1 MPIYHGVCAALTI
14 PVVIVN
20 LGLGYILAIP
30 VFAISI
36 IGSLA
41 LGIIGASK
49 AANGEHFDYR
59 ISKKIIK

>member
-1 MPIYHGVCAALTI
+1 MPISHGVCAALTI
-14 PVVIVN
+14 PGVIVT
-20 LGLGYILAIP
+20 LGLGYIL
-30 VFAISI
+30 AISI

-41 LGIIGASK
+41 LVIVGATK

>member
-14 PVVIVN
+14 PVVIVT
-20 LGLGYILAIP
+20 LGLGYIFAIP

-59 ISKKIIK
+59 ISKKFIK